1 MSASKLHSKKD
12 AGNPSFQSIFLLLV
26 LGLIW
31 GSGYS
36 IAHYATT
43 HHVASLGYSFWQSLG
58 PSIFL
63 LCLGL
68 FFPHHRLSFNWPS
81 LQYYAVLGLFGI
93 AFPNSLMYLASP
105 HLPAGLLAVVVNT
118 VPIFTFL
125 LAISLG
131 IEGFQWFRALGV
143 ILTFIGLLILS
154 WPGNHV
160 FTLSQTHWIWLSL
173 LVPMSFAAMAIFA
186 VKYRPKNTSD
196 LTIACGMLVFSTIFV
211 APATFYHHDF
221 YALHF
226 PLAPQDWAIILEI
239 VLSSISYIILFKILQ
254 MAGAIFYSLVGG
266 MVSLTGLL
274 WAWIFFH
281 EGLNIESAAAALLII
296 LGIVIV
302 AYQKRT
308 ARNKF

>member
-1 MSASKLHSKKD
+1 MQSTSKQSL
-12 AGNPSFQSIFLLLV
+12 QSILLLLL

-43 HHVASLGYSFWQSLG
+43 HHVPSLGYSFWQSLG

-63 LCLGL
+63 LILGL
-68 FFPHHRLSFNWPS
+68 LLPKHRIKLDWAH
-81 LQYYAVLGLFGI
+81 LRYYAVLGLFGI

-131 IEGFQWFRALGV
+131 VEGFKWFRALGV
-143 ILTFIGLLILS
+143 LLTFGGLLILS
-154 WPGNHV
+154 WPGNHI
-160 FTLSQTHWIWLSL
+160 FNLSQTHWIWLSL
-173 LVPMSFAAMAIFA
+173 LVPISFASMAIFA
-186 VKYRPKNTSD
+186 VKYRPSDASD

-211 APATFYHHDF
+211 APLTFYYHDF
-221 YALHF
+221 YSLHL
-226 PLAPQDWAIILEI
+226 PLQPQDWAIILEI
-239 VLSSISYIILFKILQ
+239 VLSSVSYIILFKILQ

-266 MVSLTGLL
+266 MVSLTGLF
-274 WAWIFFH
+274 WGWIIFH
-281 EGLNIESAAAALLII
+281 EGLTLESGFSALLII
-296 LGIVIV
+296 IGIFIA
-302 AYQKRT
+302 AYQGRK
-308 ARNKF
+308 AQ

>member
-1 MSASKLHSKKD
+1 MPALKPHSQND
-12 AGNPSFQSIFLLLV
+12 AGNLSFQSIGLLFI

-43 HHVASLGYSFWQSLG
+43 HQVASLGYSFWQSLG

-63 LCLGL
+63 VCLGL
-68 FFPHHRLSFNWPS
+68 FFPHHRLSFSWPS
-81 LQYYAVLGLFGI
+81 LRYYAVLGLFGI

-143 ILTFIGLLILS
+143 ILTFIGLILLS
-154 WPGNHV
+154 WPGNLI

-173 LVPMSFAAMAIFA
+173 LVPVSFAAMAIFA

-211 APATFYHHDF
+211 APVTFYHHDF

-226 PLAPQDWAIILEI
+226 PLQSQDWAIILEI

-266 MVSLTGLL
+266 MVSLTGLF

-281 EGLNIESAAAALLII
+281 EGLNIESGAAALLII
-296 LGIVIV
+296 IGIVIV

-308 ARNKF
+308 SERS